1 MRMIYRI
8 NALLIYLFLY
18 SPILILILFSFNN
31 SQYTVAWQGFS
42 IRWYNQL
49 FHNPIIWEKCLNS
62 LVIAVVTT
70 MISTIIGTSA
80 ALALERY
87 QFVGR
92 SLYAAVLYLPIIVPD
107 IVLAIALTLFYGLT
121 HIPHGFATI
130 IHGHV
135 VLTIPFVAIVVRAR
149 LRGFDRSL
157 EEAAADLGAN
167 EWATFRHVTLPLISP
182 GILGGAL
189 LAFSLSIDD
198 FIITFFTKGVGV
210 DTLPIQ
216 IYSMQRKFGVT
227 PEINAVSS
235 LLLFNSI
242 IFVLLS
248 LTLTATQIKKGEK
261 K

>member
-1 MRMIYRI
+1 MRMIYRL
-8 NALLIYLFLY
+8 NALFIYLFLY
-18 SPILILILFSFNN
+18 APIIILILFSFNN
-31 SQYTVAWQGFS
+31 SQYTVAWEGFS
-42 IRWYNQL
+42 LGWYNQL
-49 FHNPIIWEKCLNS
+49 FHNPTIWGKCLNS

-70 MISTIIGTSA
+70 VISTIIGTSA
-80 ALALERY
+80 ALVLERY

-107 IVLAIALTLFYGLT
+107 IVLAIALSLFYGLT
-121 HIPHGFATI
+121 HIPRGFVTI
-130 IHGHV
+130 ILGHV
-135 VLTIPFVAIVVRAR
+135 VLTIPFVAIIVRTR

-167 EWATFRHVTLPLISP
+167 EWATFFYVTLPLIIP

-216 IYSMQRKFGVT
+216 IYSMQKKFGVT

-242 IFVLLS
+242 MLVLLS
-248 LTLTATQIKKGEK
+248 LTLQRRK
-261 K
+261 